1 VAVVAVAVF
10 ILTLHRVLE
19 VLEVVELVVRYN
31 ITMVIPA
38 VQILVAVAVEVLM
51 VTLEVEYKKEE
62 MEVLA

>member
-31 ITMVIPA
+31 ITMVIPV

>member
-1 VAVVAVAVF
+1 VAVVAVVVF

-19 VLEVVELVVRYN
+19 VLEVVVLVLRYN
-31 ITMVIPA
+31 MAMVIPA
-38 VQILVAVAVEVLM
+38 LQILAEAVAEVLM